1 MMPPPPAF
9 APPPPG
15 APSQGPLRRS
25 FESVTCC
32 APCRAVV
39 GRLPIRGWFMKADA
53 GGGDGP
59 GKGGGGGTGFYRWWR
74 DEGGPPRPAK
84 AALVVLLA
92 LTLLACWRQLT
103 AVEGLG
109 PLPWT
114 EELSHYLQGL
124 AAEWEVPAGSSY
136 AKAIGGAGSR
146 TELVD
151 AIDQAPV
158 PPPSRTN
165 WTRLV
170 PPSRTKWT
178 RLVPSPVL
186 NGHVSRTAPPA
197 LPLLAHP
204 APHCTAPHRTA
215 ARTCS
220 AERRARAGGAGALC
234 VADGRAWGD
243 AGCPGA
249 LALVQRR

>member
-25 FESVTCC
+25 FESATCC

-158 PPPSRTN
+158 PT
-165 WTRLV
+165 
-170 PPSRTKWT
+170 
-178 RLVPSPVL
+178 
-186 NGHVSRTAPPA
+186 
-197 LPLLAHP
+197 
-204 APHCTAPHRTA
+204 PHTAPHRTA
-215 ARTCS
+215 PHRTATRTRS

-249 LALVQRR
+249 RALVQRS